1 VPDLSLPQLAPTI
14 LMIDFLRYALAAGA
28 VWMLVEVVFVR
39 RLAGRRILDAVRQP
53 GQILREFT

>member
-1 VPDLSLPQLAPTI
+1 MV
-14 LMIDFLRYALAAGA
+14 DFLRYALAAGA

>member
-1 VPDLSLPQLAPTI
+1 MQDPPLSQLALTI
-14 LMIDFLRYALAAGA
+14 LTIDFLRYAIAAGA
-28 VWMLVEVVFVR
+28 VWLLVEVVFVR